1 LSVFHFNGEAI
12 MNFISTMESQEIRV
26 ELKYCERCGG
36 LWLRPQ
42 GAEGVYC
49 ASCRVGLAAMPDPR
63 KAPPRKAR
71 RREARRREARAQVQK
86 VVLRE
91 DLQSSAQIDHLQGV
105 ATMEVWA

>member
-1 LSVFHFNGEAI
+1 
-12 MNFISTMESQEIRV
+12 MNFISRMESQEIRV

-42 GAEGVYC
+42 GADGVYC

-63 KAPPRKAR
+63 EAPPRKAR
-71 RREARRREARAQVQK
+71 RRKAHAQVQK
-86 VVLRE
+86 DAQRE
-91 DLQSSAQIDHLQGV
+91 ELQSSARIDYLQGV

>member
-1 LSVFHFNGEAI
+1 
-12 MNFISTMESQEIRV
+12 MNFIGSMEDQEIQV

-49 ASCRVGLAAMPDPR
+49 AGCRVALAAMPDPR
-63 KAPPRKAR
+63 EAPPRKAR
-71 RREARRREARAQVQK
+71 RRKARAQVQK
-86 VVLRE
+86 NAQRE
-91 DLQSSAQIDHLQGV
+91 DLQSSARIDHLQGV